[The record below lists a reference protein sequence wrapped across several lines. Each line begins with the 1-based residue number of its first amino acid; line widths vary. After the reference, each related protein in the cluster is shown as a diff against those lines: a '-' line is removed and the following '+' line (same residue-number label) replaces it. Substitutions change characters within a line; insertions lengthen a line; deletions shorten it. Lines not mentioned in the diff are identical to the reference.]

1 MSLPQKRLNL
11 PKTSANLGN
20 PFSWYSDN
28 ENILVR
34 MLPKNRAALLNE
46 KKIYQQVPLFQ
57 MQPAQFLKTG
67 PIKIY

>member
-1 MSLPQKRLNL
+1 
-11 PKTSANLGN
+11 
-20 PFSWYSDN
+20 
-28 ENILVR
+28 

>member
-1 MSLPQKRLNL
+1 
-11 PKTSANLGN
+11 
-20 PFSWYSDN
+20 
-28 ENILVR
+28 

-46 KKIYQQVPLFQ
+46 KKNLPTGPLFQ